1 MTGRRRKKGMEH
13 FISPGPEG
21 WFENSL
27 KVSELVWC
35 YPFFNITTWEVN

>member
-1 MTGRRRKKGMEH
+1 MTGRSRKKGMEH

-21 WFENSL
+21 CFENSL

-35 YPFFNITTWEVN
+35 YPFFNITTLEVN

>member
-1 MTGRRRKKGMEH
+1 MEH

-21 WFENSL
+21 WFEISL

-35 YPFFNITTWEVN
+35 YPFFNNIITTWEVT